1 MDVIKTLNAGSP
13 GTKRYQKQ
21 HGANL
26 VCVRYRQDPAG
37 KRRLTTIEIIV
48 DEAPLQ
54 PSRRKTGKTAATR
67 NSQRVL
73 LRIGYEE
80 EELRERI
87 KQAGGWWLPK
97 ERLWR
102 LPFQTVEALNLHS
115 RVVRTAD

>member
-1 MDVIKTLNAGSP
+1 MDVTKTLSAGSP

-21 HGANL
+21 YGSNL
-26 VCVRYRQDPAG
+26 VCVRYRKDEAG

-48 DEAPLQ
+48 DATPLQ
-54 PSRRKTGKTAATR
+54 PARRKASKTAATG

-80 EELRERI
+80 EDLRERI

-97 ERLWR
+97 ERMWR
-102 LPFQTVEALNLHS
+102 LPFQAVEALKLQS
-115 RVVRTAD
+115 RVVRPAD